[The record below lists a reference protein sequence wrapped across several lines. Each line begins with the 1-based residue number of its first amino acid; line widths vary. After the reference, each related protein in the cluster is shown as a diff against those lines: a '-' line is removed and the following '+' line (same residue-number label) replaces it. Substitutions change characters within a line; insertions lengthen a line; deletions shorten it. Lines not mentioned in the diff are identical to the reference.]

1 VGGLCA
7 VQAGTIPEK
16 GTKLPLED
24 GTVLEVLDAS
34 PRRVRSVRIHLPP
47 REASEG

>member
-16 GTKLPLED
+16 GAKLTLED

-34 PRRVRSVRIHLPP
+34 PRRVRQVRIHLPP
-47 REASEG
+47 QEMPES